1 MDFMISKSEYKFLK
15 AVQHGI
21 KPEKMLDYPNV
32 YIKLKDEQYIRKCGE
47 NQIEL
52 LPKGES
58 AIAEYKKSQKH
69 DFIQFAIF
77 LISFATFLATLL
89 PYLLG

>member
-1 MDFMISKSEYKFLK
+1 MISKSEYKFLI
-15 AVQHGI
+15 AVQRGI
-21 KPEKMLDYPNV
+21 SPEKMLEHPNV
-32 YIKLKDEQYIRKCGE
+32 YIKLRDEQYIRKCGE
-47 NQIEL
+47 NLIEL

-69 DFIQFAIF
+69 DLIQ
-77 LISFATFLATLL
+77 FATFLIGFATLLATVL